1 MNLIVCDRIVSGFSN
16 SSRASSERRR
26 SSSNHGVYLNPSRSR
41 DREAGIFTMDDISK
55 ATRNFSP
62 SLKIGQG
69 GFGTVY
75 KGILGDGATVAI
87 KRAKKV
93 KFA

>member
-1 MNLIVCDRIVSGFSN
+1 MNSVGASSVQSSRSGFQNTTPDNYSGVIIFKM
-16 SSRASSERRR
+16 SEL
-26 SSSNHGVYLNPSRSR
+26 V
-41 DREAGIFTMDDISK
+41 K
-55 ATRNFSP
+55 ATSNFSP

-75 KGILGDGATVAI
+75 KGKLRDGKIVAI

-93 KFA
+93 LNINPFIWRPN